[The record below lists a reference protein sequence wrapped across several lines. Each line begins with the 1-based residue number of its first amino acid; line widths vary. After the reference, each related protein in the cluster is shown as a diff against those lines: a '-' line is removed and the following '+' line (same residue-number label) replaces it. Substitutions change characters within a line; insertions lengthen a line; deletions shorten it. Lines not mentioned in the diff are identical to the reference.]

1 MNSHLLMA
9 EGRAFVT
16 AEDVLEIRFLLN

>member
-9 EGRAFVT
+9 ERRAFVT
-16 AEDVLEIRFLLN
+16 AEDVLEIPFLLN